1 MRRRVAGKCN
11 AILAT
16 PDSLSPVADKP
27 QLNSTDV
34 SIVSM
39 LAPFNAEIY
48 VVSQAFK
55 LIAESSKMIR
65 PGLVVTITICCG
77 QEAQR
82 CWQ

>member
-1 MRRRVAGKCN
+1 MQF
-11 AILAT
+11 ILPT

-48 VVSQAFK
+48 VVSQSFK
-55 LIAESSKMIR
+55 LFAESWNIIR
-65 PGLVVTITICCG
+65 PWLVVAITIYCG
-77 QEAQR
+77 QEEQR